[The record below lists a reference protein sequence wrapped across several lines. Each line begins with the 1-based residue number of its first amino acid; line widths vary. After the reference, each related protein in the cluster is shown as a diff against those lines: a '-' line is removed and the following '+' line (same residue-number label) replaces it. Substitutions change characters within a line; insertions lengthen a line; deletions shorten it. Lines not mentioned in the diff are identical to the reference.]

1 MFLRELYSHMEWAD
15 ARVWMA
21 VLASETA
28 SSDELLLDTLFH
40 LHLAQH
46 AFLEIWKGDRVTL
59 RERSDFDSAIEIQR
73 WARQYHE
80 AASPFLDSCSPSRL
94 EEEVRIP
101 WARRFAETLGRE
113 PAPVTMAETVYQV
126 AAHSVHHRG
135 QVNRRLREVGADP
148 PLVDYLAWLW
158 MGRPAAE
165 WPT

>member
-28 SSDELLLDTLFH
+28 WSDELLLDTLFH

-73 WARQYHE
+73 WAR
-80 AASPFLDSCSPSRL
+80 
-94 EEEVRIP
+94 P
-101 WARRFAETLGRE
+101 WAGARTRDHGRDRVPGGCAQRPSPGTGE
-113 PAPVTMAETVYQV
+113 PSTP
-126 AAHSVHHRG
+126 
-135 QVNRRLREVGADP
+135 
-148 PLVDYLAWLW
+148 
-158 MGRPAAE
+158 
-165 WPT
+165 